1 MAQLQLSRS
10 AYRTLSDFRYV
21 IRRFLAFSQRAAEE
35 RGLTS
40 RQHQAL
46 LAIKGYA
53 GEASP
58 TIGELA
64 ERLCIQHN
72 SAVELVD
79 RLVDADL
86 LTRTHDPADRRRVLL
101 QLTPCAEHHLATLS
115 AIHLE
120 ELRRLR
126 PVLQEILGLAEHAAQ
141 SGTQE

>member
-1 MAQLQLSRS
+1 MSRS
-10 AYRTLSDFRYV
+10 AYRTLAEFRYM
-21 IRRFLAFSQRAAEE
+21 IRRFLAFSQQAAEAS
-35 RGLTS
+35 GLTP
-40 RQHQAL
+40 RHHQAL
-46 LAIKGYA
+46 LAIKGYP
-53 GEASP
+53 GESGP

-79 RLVDADL
+79 RLVEADL

-101 QLTPCAEHHLATLS
+101 RLTPSAEGHLAALS

-126 PVLQEILGLAEHAAQ
+126 PVLEAVLDGLGPDPGSDPG
-141 SGTQE
+141 SGSVAG